1 MEIPP
6 ATLATLTVVCCVSHP
21 EWAQV
26 EEQKR
31 LATHTHATPRPARKP
46 RRFLVLAASECQY
59 CSAHCWQSDHAHIA
73 RPCDRSLLKRGTTLT

>member
-46 RRFLVLAASECQY
+46 RRFLVLAASEWVY
-59 CSAHCWQSDHAHIA
+59 ANIALRTAGRAIMHILPGPVTGHC
-73 RPCDRSLLKRGTTLT
+73 